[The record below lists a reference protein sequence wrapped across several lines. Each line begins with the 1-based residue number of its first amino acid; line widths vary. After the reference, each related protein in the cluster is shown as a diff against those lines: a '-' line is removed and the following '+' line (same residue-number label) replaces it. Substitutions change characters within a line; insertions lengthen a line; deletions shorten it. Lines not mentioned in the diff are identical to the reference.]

1 MIEVDLLERETRL
14 ELAISV
20 PKTEV
25 LPLGDTQIVV
35 IFYECFVVIFLVA
48 EIGFEPMTFGL

>member
-1 MIEVDLLERETRL
+1 MAIVLDGVEGFEPP
-14 ELAISV
+14 ISV
-20 PKTEV
+20 PKTEA
-25 LPLGDTQIVV
+25 LPLGDTPIVA